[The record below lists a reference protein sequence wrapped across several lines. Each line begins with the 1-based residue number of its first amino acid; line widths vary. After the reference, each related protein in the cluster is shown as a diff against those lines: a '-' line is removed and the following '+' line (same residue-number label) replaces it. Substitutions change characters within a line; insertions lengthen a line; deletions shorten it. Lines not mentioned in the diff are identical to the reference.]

1 MADMIDM
8 TGQPPSAQDIDDA
21 IAAAVKLANPTLL
34 MTLPPQIGVNVMNIV
49 RCLRY
54 LKERL

>member
-1 MADMIDM
+1 MADMIDI
-8 TGQPPSAQDIDDA
+8 TGQPPSKQDVDDA
-21 IAAAVKLANPTLL
+21 ISAASKLANPKLL
-34 MTLPPQIGVNVMNIV
+34 MTLPPEIGVNVMNIV